1 MAIAPASTPPK
12 DIQDAVNAQ
21 KSYIGLQAQKRLETH
36 KGQGPSAMSNK
47 DLMASYQGYQASHP
61 GSDLAEFA
69 VATAPKLDLSA
80 EQIKH
85 MIASMP
91 TGSASQPVTTSNSS
105 LNQTLQSQGLEAQKR
120 LEANK
125 GSMEPNKSDL
135 MDSYQGYTISHPGAT
150 LADFAKETAPKIG
163 VTHYDIIN
171 AIDSMNYGARHV
183 DK

>member
-1 MAIAPASTPPK
+1 
-12 DIQDAVNAQ
+12 
-21 KSYIGLQAQKRLETH
+21 
-36 KGQGPSAMSNK
+36 MSNK

-80 EQIKH
+80 QQIGH
-85 MIASMP
+85 MIASMQ
-91 TGSASQPVTTSNSS
+91 TGSDSQSVTTQNFSVE
-105 LNQTLQSQGLEAQKR
+105 QIDQIKGLEAQKR

-125 GSMEPNKSDL
+125 GSMEPNKADL
-135 MDSYQGYTISHPGAT
+135 MDSYKGYKSSHPDAT

-171 AIDSMNYGARHV
+171 TIDSMNEDGYHIS
-183 DK
+183 